1 LDIIPTIVA
10 ALSFGAV
17 AALVIV
23 TGQYYI
29 AYVQLQRR
37 LPAPIPSASSNP
49 FMVAPPAG
57 LPRFIARFIADKQI
71 GGDQANRGKL
81 RRELLRAGYFGAEA
95 VNIYIVARIASALLS
110 PILAYVFIAT
120 AAGQFSW
127 LFKGAFV
134 AVVAMIGVA
143 APGAYISRRQRQLA
157 QQFRLV
163 FPDLLDLLVVCV
175 DAGLGLDAAFDRV
188 RPEIAKRSRELGQN
202 LELMSAEIR
211 AGRSMTEG
219 LESLAERL
227 GLEEAGSLVGMLR
240 QSIELGSDV
249 ADALRVFSDE
259 MREKRLLR
267 AEEAA
272 NKLTVK
278 MVLPL
283 GLFIFPVVLLVVM
296 LPVMIKLV
304 GVLGKG

>member
-1 LDIIPTIVA
+1 VDPIPTIVA

-17 AALVIV
+17 AALVFVI
-23 TGQYYI
+23 GQYYVSY
-29 AYVQLQRR
+29 AHMQRR
-37 LPAPIPSASSNP
+37 LPTSIALSSDALTVEPPSS
-49 FMVAPPAG
+49 
-57 LPRFIARFIADKQI
+57 LPRFIVKFIDEQRLGIDKTH
-71 GGDQANRGKL
+71 RGKL
-81 RRELLRAGYFGAEA
+81 RRDLLKAGYFGSDAIN
-95 VNIYIVARIASALLS
+95 VYLVARIATAVAL
-110 PILAYVFIAT
+110 PALAYAFIE
-120 AAGQFSW
+120 AAGAAVP
-127 LFKGAFV
+127 LLPKIAFV
-134 AVVAMIGVA
+134 AVAALIGIA
-143 APGAYISRRQRQLA
+143 APGAYIARRQRLLA

-188 RPEIAKRSRELGQN
+188 RPEIKKRSRELGLN
-202 LELMSAEIR
+202 LELMGAETR
-211 AGRSMTEG
+211 AGRSMTEA

-240 QSIELGSDV
+240 QSIELGSDIG
-249 ADALRVFSDE
+249 DALRVFSDE

-296 LPVMIKLV
+296 LPVMIKLL